1 LVALPPR
8 AARKAGIVTTLLEV
22 KNLVKHFVA
31 ERSAFGRPRAYVK
44 AVDGVSFSVNAGET
58 LALVGESGCGKSTVS
73 RLVLRLIEPDRGQ
86 IIFEGRDL
94 LAIDARELRAF
105 RRSAQII
112 FQDPYGSLNPRMT
125 VGQILAE
132 PLVLHGLVPPGR
144 RRQRVE
150 ELLQLVGLEPRF
162 ARRYPHEFSGG
173 QRQRI
178 AIARALAVEPK
189 LIICDEPVS
198 ALDVSIRSQIL
209 NLLRELQ
216 QRLGL
221 AYIFVSH
228 DLAVVKHIADRVAVM
243 NLGTI
248 VESADAQALFDSPRH
263 PYSRALL
270 SAIPLPRPQAK
281 RNRMV
286 LQGEMPSALNP
297 PPGCRFHTR
306 CPFVIER
313 CRTQVPQL
321 SPSTAHHLTAC
332 HRASDL
338 PPAGTLVP
346 MDGTLSPTLERL
358 VAAFGHAARAGGESG
373 ADIVGR
379 PGPSVT

>member
-1 LVALPPR
+1 
-8 AARKAGIVTTLLEV
+8 VTALLEV
-22 KNLVKHFVA
+22 EGLVKHFVA
-31 ERSAFGRPRAYVK
+31 ERSVFGRPTAHVK
-44 AVDGVSFSVNAGET
+44 AVDGVSFSVEAGKT

-73 RLVLRLIEPDRGQ
+73 RLVLRLIEPDAGTVR
-86 IIFEGRDL
+86 FEGRNL
-94 LAIDARELRAF
+94 LALDTNELRIF
-105 RRSAQII
+105 RRDAQII
-112 FQDPYGSLNPRMT
+112 FQDPYASLNPRMT
-125 VGQILAE
+125 VSQILTE
-132 PLVLHGLVPPGR
+132 PLALHDLVR
-144 RRQRVE
+144 
-150 ELLQLVGLEPRF
+150 LVGLEPRF

-209 NLLRELQ
+209 NLLRDLQ
-216 QRLGL
+216 DRLGL

-248 VESADAQALFDSPRH
+248 VEIADAQALFAAPMH

-270 SAIPLPRPQAK
+270 SAIPVPKPRAK
-281 RNRMV
+281 RSRIV

-306 CPFVIER
+306 CPYAIER
-313 CRTQVPQL
+313 CRVEVPQL
-321 SPSTAHHLTAC
+321 LADGAGHATAC
-332 HRASDL
+332 HRTAEL
-338 PPAGTLVP
+338 PPPEAIVP
-346 MDGTLSPTLERL
+346 VDGGFSPTLEKL
-358 VAAFGHAARAGGESG
+358 VAAFSGAAEGPARAGVDISG
-373 ADIVGR
+373 
-379 PGPSVT
+379 T

>member
-1 LVALPPR
+1 MTA
-8 AARKAGIVTTLLEV
+8 LLEAR
-22 KNLVKHFVA
+22 NLVKHFVA
-31 ERSAFGRPRAYVK
+31 ARSVFGRPTAYVK
-44 AVDGVSFSVNAGET
+44 AVDGVSFTVNTGET

-73 RLVLRLIEPDRGQ
+73 RLVLRLIEPDRGEIRFQ
-86 IIFEGRDL
+86 GHDL
-94 LAIDARELRAF
+94 LGMGANELRAF
-105 RRSAQII
+105 RRDAQII
-112 FQDPYGSLNPRMT
+112 FQDPYASLNPRMT

-132 PLVLHGLVPPGR
+132 PLVLHDLVPGER
-144 RRQRVE
+144 RRGRVD
-150 ELLQLVGLEPRF
+150 ELLRLVGLEPRA
-162 ARRYPHEFSGG
+162 ARRYAHEFSGG

-209 NLLRELQ
+209 NLLRDLQ

-243 NLGTI
+243 NLGHI
-248 VESADAQALFDSPRH
+248 VETADAETLFASPRH

-270 SAIPLPRPQAK
+270 SAIPVPKPQAK

-286 LQGEMPSALNP
+286 LEGEMPSPIDP

-306 CPFVIER
+306 CPYVIER
-313 CRTQVPQL
+313 CRMEAPPL
-321 SPSTAHHLTAC
+321 LASTARHFTAC
-332 HRASDL
+332 HRADEL
-338 PPAGTLVP
+338 PPADAIIP
-346 MDGTLSPTLERL
+346 SDGAFSPALERL
-358 VAAFGHAARAGGESG
+358 VAAFGGSKGSE
-373 ADIVGR
+373 VGFR
-379 PGPSVT
+379 G